1 MRIPYQS
8 AFVQIADNM
17 DDNSD
22 TQQDEKDMNEDG
34 VDLSIL
40 YEKEKP

>member
-1 MRIPYQS
+1 
-8 AFVQIADNM
+8 M

-22 TQQDEKDMNEDG
+22 TQQDEKDMNNSFEDG

>member
-1 MRIPYQS
+1 
-8 AFVQIADNM
+8 M